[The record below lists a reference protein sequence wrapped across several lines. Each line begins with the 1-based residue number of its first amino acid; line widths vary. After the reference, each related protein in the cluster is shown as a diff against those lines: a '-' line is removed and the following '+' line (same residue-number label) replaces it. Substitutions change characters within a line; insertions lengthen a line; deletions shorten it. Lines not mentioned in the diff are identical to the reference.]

1 MALNPQEK
9 SGSSIGLPDSGTVP
23 ARLSR
28 IIELGRHDTKFG
40 VKDQV
45 QMWYSLPTRI
55 ITDDEAGNY
64 KGKQHQQR
72 TRRLTKSS
80 NEKAALMDHVR
91 VLDPHCTGL
100 EQLLNKAC
108 YLTLEQNDWEGTTY
122 SNITNIMNVPEG
134 MEVGEADT
142 EPFYFDFDNPDAEI
156 WDKHLWDNIKEQIME
171 AENYPGS
178 AVEKMVLHA
187 EAMSQE

>member
-9 SGSSIGLPDSGTVP
+9 SGSSLGLPDAGTVP
-23 ARLSR
+23 ARLVR
-28 IIELGRHDTKFG
+28 IVELGRHDTKFG

-45 QMWYSLPTRI
+45 QLWYTLPTRI
-55 ITDDEAGNY
+55 INDEEAGTY

-91 VLDPHCTGL
+91 VLFPGCTDL
-100 EQLLNKAC
+100 SQLLGRAC

-122 SNITNIMNVPEG
+122 SNIINIMQVPEG

-142 EPFYFDFDNPDAEI
+142 DPFYFDFDNPDVNI
-156 WDKHLWDNIKEQIME
+156 WEDSLWDNIKEQITE
-171 AENYPGS
+171 AENYSGS
-178 AVEKMVLHA
+178 AVERMVLHA
-187 EAMSQE
+187 EAMKSE